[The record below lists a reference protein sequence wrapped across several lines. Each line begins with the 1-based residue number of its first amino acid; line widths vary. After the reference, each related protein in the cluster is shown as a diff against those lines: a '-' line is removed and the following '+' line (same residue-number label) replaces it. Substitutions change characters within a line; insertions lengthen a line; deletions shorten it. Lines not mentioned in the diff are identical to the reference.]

1 MEIPLKSFDENPFS
15 CREFLV
21 ASCPGEPM
29 VRALLSTDLFW
40 LCQYLPLKP
49 MATWLLGYGNRRF
62 FAVGVAKMMAID
74 DANIFKATKHFFKA
88 DLW

>member
-1 MEIPLKSFDENPFS
+1 
-15 CREFLV
+15 
-21 ASCPGEPM
+21 
-29 VRALLSTDLFW
+29 
-40 LCQYLPLKP
+40 

-88 DLW
+88 DL